1 MDRQAKLHMRREQDR
16 RRANEKRKA
25 HFVAEYVQI
34 KYPTIYNE
42 ASEFYQKLDA
52 LHPNK
57 NDLRKV
63 DLFKHLK
70 KSQTQQETTAETTQ
84 QVQYNDNMLLEI
96 PLTRSLN
103 IAEEGTD
110 LQQKQNEVIDSI
122 QPTLLDDIPED
133 LLQRAIDELQL
144 EPKFNLDEL
153 DIGLNIEIDIP
164 DDLLEKELACW

>member
-1 MDRQAKLHMRREQDR
+1 MDRQGKLHKRREQER
-16 RRANEKRKA
+16 RRTNEKRKA
-25 HFVAEYVQI
+25 HLVAEYVQI

-57 NDLRKV
+57 YDLRKV

-70 KSQTQQETTAETTQ
+70 KLHTQQETTAETTQ
-84 QVQYNDNMLLEI
+84 QMQYNDNMLLEI
-96 PLTRSLN
+96 PLMRSPN

-110 LQQKQNEVIDSI
+110 LQQKQNEVIDTI
-122 QPTLLDDIPED
+122 QPTLLDEIPED

-144 EPKFNLDEL
+144 EPEFNLDEL